1 MIVVDCTVLGDFWAG
16 EPSVRRAAQ
25 HLLTT
30 DDEWISVGLWR
41 FELGNVLL
49 KYVRAGR
56 LADAEMRQALL
67 ESRRLISE
75 TVDEIDIDAVWL
87 IAIEK
92 KLSYYD
98 AAYVWLAKS
107 RELPLY
113 TRDSRILRDCS
124 EVAVAMPDEI

>member
-1 MIVVDCTVLGDFWAG
+1 MIVIDCTVLGDFWAG
-16 EPSVRRAAQ
+16 EPSVRLAAQ
-25 HLLTT
+25 RLLAT

-56 LADAEMRQALL
+56 LAEAEMQQALL

-75 TVDEIDIDAVWL
+75 TVDEIDLEAVWL

-107 RELPLY
+107 RKLPLY
-113 TRDSRILRDCS
+113 TRDSRILRECS
-124 EVAVAMPDEI
+124 EVAIAMPD